1 MAPRAAAQAGT
12 LWVVA
17 TPIGNLQDMTPRAA
31 ATLGAADLI
40 LCEDTRH
47 TAPLLHHLGL
57 KKPTRS
63 LHAHNEDGQTDA
75 LLAKLL
81 AGESLALVS
90 DAGTPCLSDPG
101 ARLVDAAHGEGI
113 AVRTLPGPFSAAA
126 GLAASGLCPVPF
138 AFWGFLAKRPGERK
152 AELRARLQPGPSGP
166 MTHAFFVPGRD
177 ARDVLQELAEL
188 APQVRVCLCREL
200 TKLHEQYLR
209 GTPAEALAQLSE
221 EQERGEAVLL
231 VEVSAPLDAPV
242 SLDPAAL
249 VAAAR
254 AAGEDR
260 RAALQ
265 RLAKQTGL
273 GRKPLYALWLAAGP
287 EAAGSDEAD
296 DSEA

>member
-1 MAPRAAAQAGT
+1 MAPRAAVQTGT

-17 TPIGNLQDMTPRAA
+17 TPIGNLQDMPPRAA
-31 ATLGAADLI
+31 ATLADADLI

-63 LHAHNEDGQTDA
+63 LHAHNEAGQTEA
-75 LLAKLL
+75 LLDKLL
-81 AGESLALVS
+81 AGESLAIVS

-101 ARLVDAAHGEGI
+101 AQLVDAAHAAGVP
-113 AVRTLPGPFSAAA
+113 VRTLPGPFSAAA
-126 GLAASGLCPVPF
+126 ALAASGLCPVPF
-138 AFWGFLAKRPGERK
+138 AFWGFLAKRPAERK
-152 AELRARLQPGPSGP
+152 TELRARLQPGPSGP

-177 ARDVLQELAEL
+177 AREVLDELAEL
-188 APQVRVCLCREL
+188 APTVRVCLCREL
-200 TKLHEQYLR
+200 TKIHEQYLR
-209 GTPAEALAQLSE
+209 GTPAAVANQLTDA
-221 EQERGEAVLL
+221 QERGEAVLL
-231 VEVSAPLDAPV
+231 VEVSSPLQAAV
-242 SLDPAAL
+242 ALDPPAL

-273 GRKPLYALWLAAGP
+273 GRKALYALWLAAGP
-287 EAAGSDEAD
+287 EGASADEAAD
-296 DSEA
+296 EP